1 MEQLRVRCEEPQRQ
15 RRYSPDKMATGGPGK
30 HLPVTRQC
38 VWPPDLLCPRKL
50 PQSRERY
57 SCGASDAATSTP
69 KGRATE
75 PARRDTPAFPDHDNL
90 SLRI

>member
-15 RRYSPDKMATGGPGK
+15 RRYSPDEMATGGPGK

-50 PQSRERY
+50 PQSREALLVR
-57 SCGASDAATSTP
+57 SVGCGNVHP
-69 KGRATE
+69 EGPCHRAGSAGH
-75 PARRDTPAFPDHDNL
+75 PRLPRP
-90 SLRI
+90 R